1 MSYGCA
7 IFYEPGSTGSGYVR
21 NAICYYAHMCYI
33 LVKKHGLIDYLNV
46 NTRGLQK
53 GRLVRN
59 RWGQYL
65 VAVLLGVGA
74 LALFLGY

>member
-1 MSYGCA
+1 
-7 IFYEPGSTGSGYVR
+7 
-21 NAICYYAHMCYI
+21 MCYI

-65 VAVLLGVGA
+65 VAVLLGVGV